1 MTIIDS
7 IILGIVEGLTEYLPV
22 SSTGHLII
30 TQYLLGLPDSDAMK
44 AFHICIQSG
53 AIIAVLGLY
62 YTRVRAMFTGTL
74 SALRNLRNAGAT
86 AEERYPAGVRLLVNM
101 IVAFIPALVLGL
113 IFNDFIKS
121 VLFNAPTV
129 TTTWALGGLVIL
141 LYVRSRK
148 KSGKGFEGKSL
159 DELSWVGALK
169 VGFMQ
174 CIAMCPGVSRS
185 LMTMLGGLFAGL
197 SVAAAVEFSFLL
209 GLITLGAAT
218 VHDAW
223 KHGGEMIT
231 TLGWV
236 PLLVGT
242 FTAWIS
248 AVIAVKW
255 MVGYLNRHSLAIF
268 GWYRIAAACVM
279 LGLIYT
285 GLQFDYEEETAPE
298 PHLTQL
304 SEKQ

>member
-30 TQYLLGLPDSDAMK
+30 AQYLLGLPDSEAMK

-62 YTRVRAMFTGTL
+62 YSRVKQMTLGTL
-74 SALRNLRNAGAT
+74 QAARNMFRADAT
-86 AEERYPAGVRLLVNM
+86 PEERYPVGARILVNI
-101 IVAFIPALVLGL
+101 IVAFMPALVLGL
-113 IFNDFIKS
+113 LFNDFIKS
-121 VLFNAPTV
+121 MLFNAPTV
-129 TTTWALGGLVIL
+129 TTTWALGGIVIL
-141 LYVRSRK
+141 LFVRARS
-148 KSGKGFEGKSL
+148 KSGKQFAGQSL
-159 DELSWVGALK
+159 EELTWRGALK

-174 CIAMCPGVSRS
+174 SIAMCPGVSRS

-209 GLITLGAAT
+209 GLLTLGAAT

-223 KHGGEMIT
+223 KHGGEMLSTI
-231 TLGWV
+231 GWQ
-236 PLLVGT
+236 PLVVGT
-242 FTAWIS
+242 ATAWLS

-255 MVGYLNRHSLAIF
+255 MVGYLNRHSLSIF
-268 GWYRIAAACVM
+268 GWYRIGAAIVMLALIFTGLEFSADESEPAAAAQTV
-279 LGLIYT
+279 
-285 GLQFDYEEETAPE
+285 QE
-298 PHLTQL
+298 
-304 SEKQ
+304 

>member
-30 TQYLLGLPDSDAMK
+30 AQYLLGLPDSEAMK

-62 YTRVRAMFTGTL
+62 YSRVKQMTLGTL
-74 SALRNLRNAGAT
+74 QAARNMFRADAT
-86 AEERYPAGVRLLVNM
+86 PEERYPVGARILVNI
-101 IVAFIPALVLGL
+101 IVAFMPALVLGL
-113 IFNDFIKS
+113 LFNDFIKS
-121 VLFNAPTV
+121 MLFNAPTV
-129 TTTWALGGLVIL
+129 TTTWALGGIVIL
-141 LYVRSRK
+141 LFVRARS
-148 KSGKGFEGKSL
+148 KSGKQFAGQSL
-159 DELSWVGALK
+159 EELTWRGALK

-174 CIAMCPGVSRS
+174 SIAMCPGVSRS

-209 GLITLGAAT
+209 GLLTLGAAT

-223 KHGGEMIT
+223 KHGGEMLSTI
-231 TLGWV
+231 GWL
-236 PLLVGT
+236 PLVVGT
-242 FTAWIS
+242 ATAWLS

-255 MVGYLNRHSLAIF
+255 MVGYLNRHSLSIF
-268 GWYRIAAACVM
+268 GWYRIGAAMVMLALIFTGLEFSADEPEPAAAAQTV
-279 LGLIYT
+279 
-285 GLQFDYEEETAPE
+285 QE
-298 PHLTQL
+298 
-304 SEKQ
+304 

>member
-30 TQYLLGLPDSDAMK
+30 AQYLLGLPDSEAMK

-62 YTRVRAMFTGTL
+62 YSRVKQMTLGTL
-74 SALRNLRNAGAT
+74 QAARNMFRADAT
-86 AEERYPAGVRLLVNM
+86 PEERYPVGARILVNI
-101 IVAFIPALVLGL
+101 IVAFMPALVLGL
-113 IFNDFIKS
+113 LFNDFIKS
-121 VLFNAPTV
+121 MLFNAPTV
-129 TTTWALGGLVIL
+129 TTTWALGGIVIL
-141 LYVRSRK
+141 LFVRARS
-148 KSGKGFEGKSL
+148 KSGKQFAGQSL
-159 DELSWVGALK
+159 EELTWRGALK

-174 CIAMCPGVSRS
+174 SIAMCPGMSRS

-209 GLITLGAAT
+209 GLLTLGAAT

-223 KHGGEMIT
+223 KHGGEMLSTI
-231 TLGWV
+231 GWL
-236 PLLVGT
+236 PLVVGT
-242 FTAWIS
+242 ATAWLS

-255 MVGYLNRHSLAIF
+255 MVGYLNRHSLSIF
-268 GWYRIAAACVM
+268 GWYRIGAAIVMLALIFTGLEFSADEPEPAAAAQTV
-279 LGLIYT
+279 
-285 GLQFDYEEETAPE
+285 QE
-298 PHLTQL
+298 
-304 SEKQ
+304 

>member
-30 TQYLLGLPDSDAMK
+30 AQYLLGLPDSEAMK

-62 YTRVRAMFTGTL
+62 YSRVKQMTLGTL
-74 SALRNLRNAGAT
+74 QAARNMFRADAT
-86 AEERYPAGVRLLVNM
+86 PEERYPVGARILVNI
-101 IVAFIPALVLGL
+101 IVAFMPALVLGL
-113 IFNDFIKS
+113 LFNDFIKS
-121 VLFNAPTV
+121 MLFNAPTV
-129 TTTWALGGLVIL
+129 TTTWALGGIVIL
-141 LYVRSRK
+141 LFVRARN
-148 KSGKGFEGKSL
+148 KSGKQFAGQSL
-159 DELSWVGALK
+159 EELTWRGALK

-174 CIAMCPGVSRS
+174 SIAMCPGVSRS

-209 GLITLGAAT
+209 GLLTLGAAT

-223 KHGGEMIT
+223 KHGGEMLSTI
-231 TLGWV
+231 GWL
-236 PLLVGT
+236 PLVVGT
-242 FTAWIS
+242 ATAWLS

-255 MVGYLNRHSLAIF
+255 MVGYLNRHSLSIF
-268 GWYRIAAACVM
+268 GWYRIGAAIVMLALIFTGLEFSADEPEPAAAAQTV
-279 LGLIYT
+279 
-285 GLQFDYEEETAPE
+285 QE
-298 PHLTQL
+298 
-304 SEKQ
+304 

>member
-30 TQYLLGLPDSDAMK
+30 AQYLLGLPDSEAMK

-62 YTRVRAMFTGTL
+62 YNRVKQMTLGTL
-74 SALRNLRNAGAT
+74 QAARNMFRADAT
-86 AEERYPAGVRLLVNM
+86 PEERYPVGARILVNI
-101 IVAFIPALVLGL
+101 IVAFMPALVLGL
-113 IFNDFIKS
+113 LFNDFIKS
-121 VLFNAPTV
+121 MLFNAPTV
-129 TTTWALGGLVIL
+129 TTTWALGGIVIL
-141 LYVRSRK
+141 LFVRARS
-148 KSGKGFEGKSL
+148 KSGKQFAGQSL
-159 DELSWVGALK
+159 EELTWRGALK

-174 CIAMCPGVSRS
+174 SIAMCPGVSRS

-209 GLITLGAAT
+209 GLLTLGAAT

-223 KHGGEMIT
+223 KHGGEMLSTI
-231 TLGWV
+231 GWQ
-236 PLLVGT
+236 PLVVGT
-242 FTAWIS
+242 ATAWLS

-255 MVGYLNRHSLAIF
+255 MVGYLNRHSLSIF
-268 GWYRIAAACVM
+268 GWYRIGAAIVMLALIFTGLEFSADEPEPAAAAQTV
-279 LGLIYT
+279 
-285 GLQFDYEEETAPE
+285 QE
-298 PHLTQL
+298 
-304 SEKQ
+304 

>member
-62 YTRVRAMFTGTL
+62 YARVRAMFTGTL
-74 SALRNLRNAGAT
+74 SALRNLRNADAT
-86 AEERYPAGVRLLVNM
+86 AEERYPAGARLLVNM

-129 TTTWALGGLVIL
+129 TTTWALGGLVI

-298 PHLTQL
+298 PQLTQL

>member
-1 MTIIDS
+1 MTIIDA

-30 TQYLLGLPDSDAMK
+30 TQYLLKLPDSDAMK

-62 YTRVRAMFTGTL
+62 YNRVKQMTVDSIRATK
-74 SALRNLRNAGAT
+74 NLFNKNAT
-86 AEERYPAGVRLLVNM
+86 PEERYPAGVRLLVN
-101 IVAFIPALVLGL
+101 IVVAFMPALVLGL
-113 IFNDFIKS
+113 IFNDFIKDM
-121 VLFNAPTV
+121 LFNAPTV

-148 KSGKGFEGKSL
+148 KSGKGFEGYTL
-159 DELSWVGALK
+159 DELTWKGALK

-209 GLITLGAAT
+209 GLLTLGAAT

-223 KHGGEMIT
+223 KHGGEM
-231 TLGWV
+231 LNSFGWEA
-236 PLLVGT
+236 LTIGT
-242 FTAWIS
+242 ATAWIS
-248 AVIAVKW
+248 AIIAVKW
-255 MVGYLNRHSLAIF
+255 MVGYLNRHSLNIF
-268 GWYRIAAACVM
+268 GWYRIGAALVM
-279 LGLIYT
+279 LTLIFT
-285 GLQFDYEEETAPE
+285 GLEFSANPPTTPQTTTEAQP
-298 PHLTQL
+298 
-304 SEKQ
+304 

>member
-30 TQYLLGLPDSDAMK
+30 AQYLLGLPDSEAMK

-62 YTRVRAMFTGTL
+62 YNRVKQMTLGTL
-74 SALRNLRNAGAT
+74 QAARNMFRADAT
-86 AEERYPAGVRLLVNM
+86 PEERYPVGARILVNI
-101 IVAFIPALVLGL
+101 IVAFMPALVLGL
-113 IFNDFIKS
+113 LFNDFIKS
-121 VLFNAPTV
+121 MLFNAPTV
-129 TTTWALGGLVIL
+129 TTTWALGGIVIL
-141 LYVRSRK
+141 LFVRARS
-148 KSGKGFEGKSL
+148 KSGKQFAGQSL
-159 DELSWVGALK
+159 EELTWRGALK

-174 CIAMCPGVSRS
+174 SIAMCPGVSRS

-209 GLITLGAAT
+209 GLLTLGAAT

-223 KHGGEMIT
+223 KHGGEMLSTI
-231 TLGWV
+231 GWL
-236 PLLVGT
+236 PLVVGT
-242 FTAWIS
+242 ATAWLS

-255 MVGYLNRHSLAIF
+255 MVGYLNRHSLSIF
-268 GWYRIAAACVM
+268 GWYRIGAAIVMLTLIFTGLEFSADEPEPAAAAQTV
-279 LGLIYT
+279 
-285 GLQFDYEEETAPE
+285 QE
-298 PHLTQL
+298 
-304 SEKQ
+304 